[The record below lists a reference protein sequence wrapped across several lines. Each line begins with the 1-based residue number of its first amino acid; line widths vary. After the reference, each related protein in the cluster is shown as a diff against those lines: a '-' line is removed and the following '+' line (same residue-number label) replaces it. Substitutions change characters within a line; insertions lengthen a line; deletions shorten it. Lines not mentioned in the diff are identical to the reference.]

1 MRISLSRA
9 NIRDFHIFFFFFLS
23 LPLSFHLPFSPQ
35 NVSFQPPNM
44 VIEQA
49 RRFQKVPIYTI
60 SFCYN
65 DEVANGFLKELA
77 ALTGGEFHSYSFG
90 YKDPCPPEAVQVR
103 A

>member
-9 NIRDFHIFFFFFLS
+9 NTRDFHIFFFFLS

-35 NVSFQPPNM
+35 NVSFQPPEM

-49 RRFQKVPIYTI
+49 KGFQKVPVYTI

-65 DEVANGFLKELA
+65 DEIANGFLKELA
-77 ALTGGEFHSYSFG
+77 SLTGGEFHSYSFG